1 MQYWN
6 SEKPG
11 NIIISRHIS
20 LLRLE
25 PKFGGA
31 IVVQQFVRKVSRL
44 SVRRYQG
51 HRLSCVTWMYTK
63 SHTILWN

>member
-25 PKFGGA
+25 PKFWGA
-31 IVVQQFVRKVSRL
+31 IVVKQFVRKVFRL

-51 HRLSCVTWMYTK
+51 HGLFCVTWMYTK
-63 SHTILWN
+63 RHTILWN